1 MEKKSSKK
9 QEVILQGNEACAMGA
24 IYAGCRFFAGYP
36 ITPSTE
42 IIELMSSEM
51 QKSGGSFIQ
60 MEDEIGSA
68 CAIIGARWGGK
79 KAMTAT
85 SGPGYTLMQ
94 EAIGFAAVTETPIVI
109 VNVQRGGP
117 STGQPTLSSQQ
128 DIYQARYG
136 SHGDYGIIVL
146 CPSSV
151 QEMYDFTIR
160 AFELAEQF
168 RTPVILLADEV
179 VGHMREKV
187 VLKDGSKNI
196 RSVKQK
202 YVVSP
207 QEDFFKGANTLVEG
221 QLHDERGRRIGHL
234 AGKSGEFIN
243 NINKKISDNVDVI
256 ADIRT
261 YFMEDADVAIVA
273 YGSVVRPA
281 VDAVKMARKVE
292 DDRIMPKFRIIRDL
306 IKKGVQET
314 MQTDYS
320 HMKVGL
326 VKINTVWPCP
336 EELLREATKDA
347 KIIIVPEMNVGK
359 YSREIE
365 RVLKDKKVIP
375 MSKCGGDI
383 HTPSEILD
391 EILKEAGLDE

>member
-1 MEKKSSKK
+1 
-9 QEVILQGNEACAMGA
+9 
-24 IYAGCRFFAGYP
+24 
-36 ITPSTE
+36 
-42 IIELMSSEM
+42 
-51 QKSGGSFIQ
+51 

-146 CPSSV
+146 SPSSV
-151 QEMYDFTIR
+151 QEMYDFTIK

-179 VGHMREKV
+179 VGHMREKIEV
-187 VLKDGSKNI
+187 RDGSKMI
-196 RSVKQK
+196 KSVKQK

-221 QLHDERGRRIGHL
+221 QLHDDKGRRIGHL
-234 AGKSGEFIN
+234 AGRSGDFIN
-243 NINKKISDNVDVI
+243 NINKKIADNVDVI
-256 ADIRT
+256 ADIDT
-261 YFMEDADVAIVA
+261 YFMEDAEVAIVA

-281 VDAVKMARKVE
+281 IDAVKKARKVE
-292 DDRIMPKFRIIRDL
+292 DDRVSTKFKILKDIFV
-306 IKKGVQET
+306 KGIPET
-314 MQTDYS
+314 VETDYS
-320 HMKVGL
+320 HLKVGL
-326 VKINTVWPCP
+326 VKVNTVWPCP
-336 EELLREATKDA
+336 EELLKEATKDA

-359 YSREIE
+359 YVNEVQ

-375 MSKCGGDI
+375 LSKCGGDI
-383 HTPSEILD
+383 HTPNEILD
-391 EILKEAGLDE
+391 EILKEAGIDE

>member
-1 MEKKSSKK
+1 MEEKTSKTK
-9 QEVILQGNEACAMGA
+9 EVILQGNEACAMGA

-42 IIELMSSEM
+42 IIEMMSSEM
-51 QKSGGSFIQ
+51 QKCGGAFIQ

-128 DIYQARYG
+128 DVYQARYG
-136 SHGDYGIIVL
+136 SHGDYEIIVL
-146 CPSSV
+146 SPSSV
-151 QEMYDFTIR
+151 QEMYDFTIK

-179 VGHMREKV
+179 VGHMREKIEIR
-187 VLKDGSKNI
+187 DGSKQI
-196 RSVKQK
+196 KSVKQK

-221 QLHDERGRRIGHL
+221 QLHDDKGRRIGHL
-234 AGKSGEFIN
+234 AGRSGDFIN

-256 ADIRT
+256 ADIDT
-261 YFMEDADVAIVA
+261 YFMEDAEVAIVA

-281 VDAVKMARKVE
+281 INAVKKARKVE
-292 DDRIMPKFRIIRDL
+292 DDRVTTKFKILKDIFV
-306 IKKGVQET
+306 KGIPET
-314 MQTDYS
+314 FETDYS
-320 HMKVGL
+320 HLKVGL
-326 VKINTVWPCP
+326 VKVNTVWPCP
-336 EELLREATKDA
+336 EELLKEATKDA
-347 KIIIVPEMNVGK
+347 KIVIVPEMNVGK
-359 YSREIE
+359 YVHEVE
-365 RVLKDKKVIP
+365 RVLKDKKVIA

-383 HTPSEILD
+383 HTPTEILD
-391 EILKEAGLDE
+391 EILKEAGIDE